1 MSATLAA
8 LARQENEEPSGAADA
23 EAGNVNHSTAVAAI
37 AGRTHREQTARR
49 APAPE
54 KLP

>member
-23 EAGNVNHSTAVAAI
+23 EAGNVSHTTDAAAI
-37 AGRTHREQTARR
+37 AVRTHREPTTRR

-54 KLP
+54 ELP